1 MTTDRKSPTVS
12 TSRTNV
18 QVLAWCSANALITT
32 VHHVYGAVIYGTP
45 GRYHAVLAAALLLAL
60 DVAAYA
66 WARRPAGDDAVAR
79 VAWWIHWSVSLVG
92 FVLSF
97 GLFEGL
103 YTHVLSPLLQ
113 GGYVT
118 PGQPFDLF
126 FQATGVLHVLPA
138 AVTALLLV
146 RLLRE
151 RGQAVTS

>member
-66 WARRPAGDDAVAR
+66 WARRP

-113 GGYVT
+113 GGYMT
-118 PGQPFDLF
+118 PGQPFDLL